1 MPGFAALET
10 IPADLWWN
18 RSCDCSDPTGQHST
32 ASLDR
37 TVADDASTSG
47 ISEHSTAGPITAS
60 LEDLSASAYPLS
72 PNSHPGFDTL
82 DRALAGN
89 VSTTG
94 KCVPFATGKFF
105 RDVRGIFRDHVWS
118 SISVERNLADDMP
131 TTGINGLTSTGHYHS
146 TANSLTTNAYF
157 GRVVASSSASE
168 SCRASCGLLQR
179 LGVLQRLG
187 SVVSSS
193 ASPEPPATTGPPED
207 ARPLA
212 GGPSGHYVD
221 AGAGCDNH
229 NGWIHGGLLTL

>member
-37 TVADDASTSG
+37 TVADDVSTLG
-47 ISEHSTAGPITAS
+47 ISEHTTAGPITDS

-105 RDVRGIFRDHVWS
+105 EMFAGSFGTMFGLPSLWS
-118 SISVERNLADDMP
+118 ATWQ
-131 TTGINGLTSTGHYHS
+131 TTCQRRVSTGFYRPLPFDGKFV
-146 TANSLTTNAYF
+146 NNKRLR
-157 GRVVASSSASE
+157 GG
-168 SCRASCGLLQR
+168 GLLQR
-179 LGVLQRLG
+179 LGVLQSLVR
-187 SVVSSS
+187 
-193 ASPEPPATTGPPED
+193 PPAAPRSPAAPWQCGLLQ
-207 ARPLA
+207 RLA
-212 GGPSGHYVD
+212 GAPSHD
-221 AGAGCDNH
+221 GAP
-229 NGWIHGGLLTL
+229 GGRQALGGRAFWALR